1 MVKPPHRMMLM
12 GAYIFAGLL
21 FTKPAQGLVFPQHLP
36 KPLVVSASIFLSAQ
50 PYTPSRVLEKI
61 PPELSPEPT
70 LDDFNANICQDIPMG
85 VGVPGFQPGVHN
97 SVVQRILGSPGVTTR
112 GYWPNTRAISY
123 QLIPDQVSLGF
134 LFDKNSGLIR
144 QTEAS
149 FAQWVNSE
157 IVLVTLNSMLGCKLN
172 DAIKQ
177 GLQQVQQRQSPK
189 FFFSLESLRG
199 VIERDKGD
207 RVYIGI
213 WEAGLH

>member
-1 MVKPPHRMMLM
+1 
-12 GAYIFAGLL
+12 
-21 FTKPAQGLVFPQHLP
+21 
-36 KPLVVSASIFLSAQ
+36 
-50 PYTPSRVLEKI
+50 
-61 PPELSPEPT
+61 
-70 LDDFNANICQDIPMG
+70 MG

-177 GLQQVQQRQSPK
+177 GLQQVQQRHSPK

>member
-1 MVKPPHRMMLM
+1 
-12 GAYIFAGLL
+12 
-21 FTKPAQGLVFPQHLP
+21 
-36 KPLVVSASIFLSAQ
+36 
-50 PYTPSRVLEKI
+50 
-61 PPELSPEPT
+61 
-70 LDDFNANICQDIPMG
+70 MG

-97 SVVQRILGSPGVTTR
+97 SVVRRILGSPGVTTR

-177 GLQQVQQRQSPK
+177 GLKQVQQRQSPK
-189 FFFSLESLRG
+189 FFFSLEALQG
-199 VIERDKGD
+199 VIERDKRD

>member
-1 MVKPPHRMMLM
+1 MVKRSHRMMLM

-21 FTKPAQGLVFPQHLP
+21 FTKPTQALVFPQRLP
-36 KPLVVSASIFLSAQ
+36 NPLVVPASIFLSAQ
-50 PYTPSRVLEKI
+50 PYSPSQVLENI
-61 PPELSPEPT
+61 PPELRPEPT
-70 LDDFNANICQDIPMG
+70 LEDFNADICQDIPIG
-85 VGVPGFQPGVHN
+85 VGIPGFQPGVHN
-97 SVVQRILGSPGVTTR
+97 NVVQRILGNPSVTTK

-134 LFDKNSGLIR
+134 LFDKTSGLIR

-149 FAQWVNSE
+149 FAQWVNTK
-157 IVLVTLNSMLGCKLN
+157 IVLVTLNSMLGCQLN
-172 DAIKQ
+172 DTIKQ

-189 FFFSLESLRG
+189 FFFSLESLQG
-199 VIERDKGD
+199 VIERDRRD